1 MSCRL
6 TDQPPTAQTAIDT
19 LEQAVMER
27 GGEYLGELE
36 IRTDGGPQ
44 FVAHRFIATVR
55 RLGLKQTVTP
65 KRSPQ
70 YNPFAEALLSAFK
83 EECVYQS
90 DWKSYEEAAPS
101 IEAWFHKYRHRRAQN
116 ALGGLAPLEYRVRL
130 LRELAA

>member
-1 MSCRL
+1 VSSTVSAEAR
-6 TDQPPTAQTAIDT
+6 AAGRIS
-19 LEQAVMER
+19 EVER
-27 GGEYLGELE
+27 S
-36 IRTDGGPQ
+36 
-44 FVAHRFIATVR
+44 IAR

-65 KRSPQ
+65 KRSPR
-70 YNPFAEALLSAFK
+70 YNPFAEALLGAFK

-101 IEAWFHKYRHRRAQN
+101 IEAWFHKYRHRREQN